1 MGFDLS
7 AVLGHRLDG
16 NSYDKVMSRNTS
28 QSEYMLLFRG
38 TSWHEGLSSEMVQ
51 TVMNQW
57 YDWFEQLVEQG
68 RATSGHPLAYQ
79 GKIVSGKKGHTVVDG
94 PFVES
99 KEGDRWLFS
108 PFKSKVKRRP
118 SRSPGIAR
126 DLNTAC
132 RWKSDLSWNSA
143 LRARLRVKPPSS
155 RRVGLSSDKLLRNR
169 NGRVCSRLYQAP
181 SHLHGARLTG
191 ASTFF
196 EFSVQRDYQ
205 RRRDHSWSA
214 QEFLND
220 EADVVSAETKR
231 VAHGDAHLCFTSGP
245 GDVI

>member
-1 MGFDLS
+1 ML
-7 AVLGHRLDG
+7 AMTVG
-16 NSYDKVMSRNTS
+16 NIVGMSSHVNDIRSCSIYADQRAIKRRASN
-28 QSEYMLLFRG
+28 
-38 TSWHEGLSSEMVQ
+38 
-51 TVMNQW
+51 
-57 YDWFEQLVEQG
+57 DWFEQLVEQG

-99 KEGDRWLFS
+99 KEAIGGYFLLQVES
-108 PFKSKVKRRP
+108 EEEAIE
-118 SRSPGIAR
+118 IAR
-126 DLNTAC
+126 HCPGLEHGVQVEVRPLVEFC
-132 RWKSDLSWNSA
+132 
-143 LRARLRVKPPSS
+143 PSGE
-155 RRVGLSSDKLLRNR
+155 VTGQAAEQPQGGLSSDKLLRNR

-181 SHLHGARLTG
+181 SHLHGARRTG

-205 RRRDHSWSA
+205 CRRDHSWSA

>member
-38 TSWHEGLSSEMVQ
+38 TSWHEGLSSETVQ

-68 RATSGHPLAYQ
+68 KATSGHPLAYE

-94 PFVES
+94 PS
-99 KEGDRWLFS
+99 SNPRRPSAAIFS
-108 PFKSKVKRRP
+108 FKSKVKRRL

-132 RWKSDLSWNSA
+132 RWKSDLSWSSA
-143 LRARLRVKPPSS
+143 LPARLRVKLAEQPQG
-155 RRVGLSSDKLLRNR
+155 V
-169 NGRVCSRLYQAP
+169 A
-181 SHLHGARLTG
+181 
-191 ASTFF
+191 
-196 EFSVQRDYQ
+196 
-205 RRRDHSWSA
+205 
-214 QEFLND
+214 ND
-220 EADVVSAETKR
+220 
-231 VAHGDAHLCFTSGP
+231 
-245 GDVI
+245 